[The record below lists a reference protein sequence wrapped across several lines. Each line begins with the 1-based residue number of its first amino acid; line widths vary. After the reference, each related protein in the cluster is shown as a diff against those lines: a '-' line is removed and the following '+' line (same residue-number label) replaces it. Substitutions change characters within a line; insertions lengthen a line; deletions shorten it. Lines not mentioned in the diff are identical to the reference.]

1 MNVFYSFYLCVMK
14 SIYLF
19 NPDNDMALAYG
30 KPRFVI
36 RHSIRKMKN
45 DLSFLPAWYA
55 EKGSWVL
62 VDAAD
67 RVDLFQKY
75 CPFNL
80 DVHFTAQPTS
90 DFDIVRPWGWN
101 PSLCYDLQMNG
112 FPTDAFPNEE
122 QMGKIRDLSSRLTA
136 VKILKQ
142 LQGTAYLL
150 GDAVVLTCETDIE
163 HFILSH
169 NKAVLK
175 APWSGSGRGIH
186 FVTPATWNDSTKSWV
201 ARVLLTQGAVLA
213 ESYYPRSV
221 DFAMEFYSDIKGVMF
236 AGYSFFETDDN
247 GVYKRN
253 ILASDDEIE
262 KRLGESVPPHV
273 LLHVRN
279 RLEQLL
285 FEEIRGVYQ
294 GYLGVD
300 MLISEGKLHPCVEIN
315 LRMNMGILSRI
326 LFDHYIYP
334 TSHGCFYIEY
344 YPRTGGA
351 LKTQRQMMSDYPL
364 IIESGR
370 IRKGYL
376 PLTPVKEDT
385 SFAVY
390 IIVTR

>member
-1 MNVFYSFYLCVMK
+1 MK
-14 SIYLF
+14 PIYLF

-30 KPRFVI
+30 KPSFVV
-36 RHSIRKMKN
+36 RHSIKKMTE

-55 EKGSWVL
+55 DKGSWVL
-62 VDAAD
+62 VDAVD
-67 RVDLFQKY
+67 RIDLFRKY
-75 CPFNL
+75 CPFHL
-80 DVHFTAQPTS
+80 DINFTDQLIS

-112 FPTDAFPNEE
+112 LPTGSFPNEE

-142 LQGTAYLL
+142 LQGADYLL

-163 HFILSH
+163 KFILSH
-169 NKAVLK
+169 DKVVLK

-186 FVTPATWNDSTKSWV
+186 FVSPDTWNAPIKSWV
-201 ARVLLTQGAVLA
+201 SRVLLTQGVIVA
-213 ESYYPRSV
+213 EPYNPRSI
-221 DFAMEFYSDIKGVMF
+221 DFAMEFYSDTEGVMF
-236 AGYSFFETDDN
+236 AGYSLFETDDN

-262 KRLGESVPPHV
+262 KRLGEYVPLHV
-273 LLHVRN
+273 LLYIRN
-279 RLEQLL
+279 RLKQLL

-300 MLISEGKLHPCVEIN
+300 MLISEGKLRPCVEIN
-315 LRMNMGILSRI
+315 LRMNMGILSRV
-326 LFDHYIYP
+326 LFDKYICP
-334 TSHGCFYIEY
+334 TSHGYFYIEY
-344 YPRTGGA
+344 YPHPDEA
-351 LKTQRQMMSDYPL
+351 LKAQRQMMSDYPL
-364 IIESGR
+364 AMESGR

-376 PLTPVKEDT
+376 PLTPVNKDT

-390 IIVTR
+390 IIVTH